1 MTRIALQYLESAW
14 PGATP
19 QTVRARLR
27 QACGLLPI
35 ESLLLGWDLPPELEE
50 AVAAETSQRGIALY
64 RWHPLLASDSR
75 AALPKTWQTIA
86 VSGQSIPGF
95 RGMPEFTF
103 FCPNH
108 PAAQDWI
115 QKRIEKAIR
124 RGIYQ
129 GIFFDRMRWP
139 SPVEGLDGHFGC
151 FCPHCQ
157 ARAARNG
164 LELEP
169 ARRQI
174 EALLADEAGAR
185 RLIRALFAPED
196 ADSPLEAFFRLRAE
210 CISQTVAQAAEQA
223 HLGGLKVGLDC
234 FSPSLTRMVGQDLS
248 ALDPSCDW
256 IKLMIYPR
264 TFGPAGIPY
273 ELHSLAAWLEKRYGI
288 PFGDGLQFAQQ
299 SSGIASQESSTLA
312 GELER
317 GQRLSR
323 SALFAGLALV
333 EMEQVNSFSA
343 AQLQSDL
350 QACQQ
355 VRPAGLALS
364 WDLWLIPLAHLE
376 TIAKTF
382 FT

>member
-1 MTRIALQYLESAW
+1 
-14 PGATP
+14 
-19 QTVRARLR
+19 
-27 QACGLLPI
+27 
-35 ESLLLGWDLPPELEE
+35 
-50 AVAAETSQRGIALY
+50 
-64 RWHPLLASDSR
+64 
-75 AALPKTWQTIA
+75 
-86 VSGQSIPGF
+86 
-95 RGMPEFTF
+95 
-103 FCPNH
+103 
-108 PAAQDWI
+108 
-115 QKRIEKAIR
+115 
-124 RGIYQ
+124 
-129 GIFFDRMRWP
+129 
-139 SPVEGLDGHFGC
+139 
-151 FCPHCQ
+151 
-157 ARAARNG
+157 
-164 LELEP
+164 
-169 ARRQI
+169 
-174 EALLADEAGAR
+174 
-185 RLIRALFAPED
+185 
-196 ADSPLEAFFRLRAE
+196 
-210 CISQTVAQAAEQA
+210 
-223 HLGGLKVGLDC
+223 
-234 FSPSLTRMVGQDLS
+234 MVGQELR

-299 SSGIASQESSTLA
+299 SSGITPQTSSALA

-355 VRPAGLALS
+355 ANPAGLALS
-364 WDLWLIPLAHLE
+364 WDLWLIPLPHLE